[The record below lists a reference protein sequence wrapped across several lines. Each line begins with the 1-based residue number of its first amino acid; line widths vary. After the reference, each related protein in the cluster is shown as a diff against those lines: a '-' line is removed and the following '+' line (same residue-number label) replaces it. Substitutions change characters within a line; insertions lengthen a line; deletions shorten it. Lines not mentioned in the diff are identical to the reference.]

1 MENKNI
7 AEDFK
12 ILEQYI
18 RSILTKD
25 EISEI
30 KSKYVSFGSFNWFG
44 FLERINE
51 CIEAPR
57 WVQIRSFV
65 EYYCKKQAVSA
76 TPYLNL
82 YINLEDLG
90 YSPVFKTDI
99 MKSLY
104 LNSNDITEINGI
116 YKEIFDF
123 FEKNKVLFSKI

>member
-1 MENKNI
+1 MEVKDLYRDKENLDLYAREFWGI
-7 AEDFK
+7 EP
-12 ILEQYI
+12 
-18 RSILTKD
+18 RSVNPN
-25 EISEI
+25 
-30 KSKYVSFGSFNWFG
+30 SKKTSYFASMGTYNWFG

-65 EYYCKKQAVSA
+65 EYKCKKRKVSSN
-76 TPYLNL
+76 PYLVL
-82 YINLEDLG
+82 YNYFEDMG
-90 YSPVFKTDI
+90 YSSVFKTES

-123 FEKNKVLFSKI
+123 FEK